1 MYCLLCRHNTHQRCR
16 QVALPAQSV
25 FLHPTA
31 TALARLLPASGASL
45 NVSAQQPA
53 GSVDNG
59 ASLKVETSTFT
70 VLVWSAPVLFCLQYL
85 WRVLFGLASRIALF
99 FVVSFV
105 GWQSMLPLLALVL
118 FFSEL
123 LTAATS
129 AALLTCIKWL
139 LVGRLRPSDASAGP
153 QHLVF
158 IRWRVGRLIQRELE
172 PVFELI
178 RGTVLQNFLLRALG
192 TRVSASAVVE
202 TTGVRSNLDRQSAPP
217 HPDLSTQRSVPTQ
230 QQPLIQ

>member
-1 MYCLLCRHNTHQRCR
+1 M
-16 QVALPAQSV
+16 
-25 FLHPTA
+25 
-31 TALARLLPASGASL
+31 
-45 NVSAQQPA
+45 
-53 GSVDNG
+53 DNG

-129 AALLTCIKWL
+129 AALLTCLKWL

-202 TTGVRSNLDRQSAPP
+202 TTGVR
-217 HPDLSTQRSVPTQ
+217 RSI
-230 QQPLIQ
+230 QP